1 MRLKSA
7 IIAPFVLFVIL
18 IVTLL
23 LVFFLL
29 QDKVNNSQ
37 SLYEKDTEI
46 ARLKKQIAVLRDFR
60 STTDENDQG
69 NAVEIIDLRSLRG
82 DSVYSLKCFRSSQGD
97 DLNFSFLREI
107 DIQGEIP
114 AVCEIQD
121 QKSYLIVIL
130 NKTDDGG
137 TGRPNAGIFSFNIYS
152 PTDDSLKEIATT
164 GGGLYSLCDDVIA
177 LTKDGKLYVNCSGT
191 VFRLITK

>member
-1 MRLKSA
+1 MKLKSA

-18 IVTLL
+18 ISVLL
-23 LVFFLL
+23 LVFYFL
-29 QDKVNNSQ
+29 QNNVNNYQ
-37 SLYEKDTEI
+37 TLYQKETEI
-46 ARLKKQIAVLRDFR
+46 AQLKKQISVLRDFK

-69 NAVEIIDLRSLRG
+69 NAVEVIDLRSLRW
-82 DSVYSLKCFRSSQGD
+82 DSVYSLKCYRSSQGD
-97 DLNFSFLREI
+97 DLNFSFLNEI

-121 QKSYLIVIL
+121 QKNYLIVIF
-130 NKTDDGG
+130 NKSDDGG
-137 TGRPNAGIFSFNIYS
+137 TGRPNAGIFSFKIYS

-164 GGGLYSLCDDVIA
+164 GCEFYSLCDDVIA

-191 VFRLITK
+191 VFRLITN

>member
-1 MRLKSA
+1 MRLKPA
-7 IIAPFVLFVIL
+7 IIAPFVIFVIL
-18 IVTLL
+18 ISGLL
-23 LVFFLL
+23 LVFYFF
-29 QDKVNNSQ
+29 QNNVNNYQ
-37 SLYEKDTEI
+37 TLYQKETEI
-46 ARLKKQIAVLRDFR
+46 AQLKKQISVLRDFK

-69 NAVEIIDLRSLRG
+69 NAVEVIDLRSLRG
-82 DSVYSLKCFRSSQGD
+82 DSVYSLKCYRSSQGD
-97 DLNFSFLREI
+97 DLNFSFLNEI
-107 DIQGEIP
+107 EIQGEIP
-114 AVCEIQD
+114 AICEIQD

-164 GGGLYSLCDDVIA
+164 GGEFYSLCDDVIA

>member
-1 MRLKSA
+1 MRLRAA
-7 IIAPFVLFVIL
+7 IIAPFVLFVFL

-23 LVFFLL
+23 LAFSLFQNKLNV
-29 QDKVNNSQ
+29 DQ
-37 SLYEKDTEI
+37 SSYQKDTEI
-46 ARLKKQIAVLRDFR
+46 AKLKKQIAVLRDFR

-97 DLNFSFLREI
+97 DLNFSFLNGI
-107 DIQGEIP
+107 NIQGKIP

-121 QKSYLIVIL
+121 QNKYLIVTL
-130 NKTDDGG
+130 NKTDEGG
-137 TGRPNAGIFSFNIYS
+137 AGRPNAGIFSFKIYS
-152 PTDDSLKEIATT
+152 QTDGSLKEIATT
-164 GGGLYSLCDDVIA
+164 GGEFYSLCDDVIA